1 MKANMENPD
10 EELIY
15 CKECNAHLL
24 IQWEH
29 DDDADNFLTP
39 SYCPLCGSPIRGD
52 EFDQDNYNEDYE

>member
-1 MKANMENPD
+1 MD

-15 CKECNAHLL
+15 CNECNGNFL

-29 DDDADNFLTP
+29 DEDTDTFLTP

-52 EFDQDNYNEDYE
+52 EYEEQYDEDEYEE

>member
-1 MKANMENPD
+1 VKANMENPD

-15 CKECNAHLL
+15 CKACNAHLL